1 MHYLPIAFFLFG
13 FLLILTEVFIPGFGV
28 FGVVGTI
35 CLAIGI
41 FMVEDDLHM
50 AIIEMALVVIGMAIV
65 LPLLVKAINKRRGF
79 RRLGLAQSLTTEE
92 GFTSRKKGLEAY
104 IGASGE
110 ALTDLRPS
118 GTMVLDDDTRLDVVT
133 RGDYVKRGSPIEVVS
148 VDGTWLVVRAKVPEN
163 S

>member
-13 FLLILTEVFIPGFGV
+13 FLLILTEVFVPGFGV

-50 AIIEMALVVIGMAIV
+50 AVIEMALVVIGMAIV
-65 LPLLVKAINKRRGF
+65 LPLLIKAINKRRGF

-92 GFTSRKKGLEAY
+92 GFTSRKKGLETH
-104 IGASGE
+104 IGASGV

-133 RGDYVKRGSPIEVVS
+133 RGDYIKRGDPIEVVS
-148 VDGTWLVVRAKVPEN
+148 VDGTWLVVRAKET
-163 S
+163 SSS